1 VFSKEV
7 IDLLLQVLKSWQ
19 VIAVTIAI
27 ILYMSLVSYV
37 ARTHHRP
44 RASKAKA
51 KTKTKKQKAAPA
63 GPEEVAGSG
72 DDVNNELGL
81 EEA

>member
-19 VIAVTIAI
+19 VIAITLAI
-27 ILYMSLVSYV
+27 ILYMTLVSYV

-44 RASKAKA
+44 RASKSKAKA
-51 KTKTKKQKAAPA
+51 KKQKSAAAAA
-63 GPEEVAGSG
+63 GPEETGGSG
-72 DDVNNELGL
+72 SSVNDELGL